1 MDVGLVAGTH
11 ALQKPPEEDEKAV
24 ILLDTNAVIW
34 LHDRHPRAAALE
46 RDGRPLY
53 VSPATLLELQVLT
66 AILLGGVAFAG
77 RLSLR
82 RGATPQQLLGDDRWA
97 QDDPAA
103 AAWFEA
109 ALDIGWTRDVFDRL
123 LVAHARFRRWRLAT
137 ADALILE
144 HLAAHE
150 ILEL

>member
-34 LHDRHPRAAALE
+34 LHDRHPRAATLE

-66 AILLGGVAFAG
+66 ESG

-97 QDDPAA
+97 QDDPSA

-109 ALDIGWTRDVFDRL
+109 ALDIVWTRDVFDRL
-123 LVAHARFRRWRLAT
+123 LVAHARFRRWRFAT

>member
-66 AILLGGVAFAG
+66 ESG

-123 LVAHARFRRWRLAT
+123 LIAHARFRRWRLAT